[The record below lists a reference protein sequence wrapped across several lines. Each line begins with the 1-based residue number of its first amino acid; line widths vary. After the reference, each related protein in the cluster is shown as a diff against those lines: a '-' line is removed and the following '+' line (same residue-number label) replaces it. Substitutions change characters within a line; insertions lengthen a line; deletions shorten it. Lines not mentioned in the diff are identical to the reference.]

1 MLELHE
7 NLKKILQAKNLETF
21 YSEIYGQ
28 KIFVYVGLNLETW
41 LFNDEKIYKLQDGE
55 FKLSSI
61 EEFSN
66 FIKSILED
74 FKVQNTHFQNLLEHK
89 EGIIL
94 KGGFVKNFYKKSFV
108 LRQKINKNLKQINL
122 LSEAFNLL
130 LSEQAQYKKHLKILN
145 LSISILSKNTKE
157 HLARVDI
164 LYTLTN
170 AIKNEKMNK
179 SIYLLSILSSI
190 FLPLNLIVGFFGMN
204 TNNLFFKDSP
214 YGTLYIFSLIC
225 CILIV
230 GFIFYYSKKT
240 KEFDLDEG
248 KKAKKQ
254 TK

>member
-157 HLARVDI
+157 HLARIDT

-179 SIYLLSILSSI
+179 SIYLLSILSSYVI
-190 FLPLNLIVGFFGMN
+190 GKILLI
-204 TNNLFFKDSP
+204 
-214 YGTLYIFSLIC
+214 
-225 CILIV
+225 
-230 GFIFYYSKKT
+230 IFYPIGKMSIFVINLRIDNFTKSYSFWLIENFYKS
-240 KEFDLDEG
+240 
-248 KKAKKQ
+248 
-254 TK
+254 

>member
-41 LFNDEKIYKLQDGE
+41 LFNDEKIYKLQNEE

-74 FKVQNTHFQNLLEHK
+74 FKAQNTHFQNLLEHK

-130 LSEQAQYKKHLKILN
+130 LSEQARYKKHLKILN

-157 HLARVDI
+157 HLARVDT
-164 LYTLTN
+164 LYALTS

-230 GFIFYYSKKT
+230 GFIFYHSKKA

-254 TK
+254 IK

>member
-41 LFNDEKIYKLQDGE
+41 LFNDEKIYKLQDEE

-130 LSEQAQYKKHLKILN
+130 LSEQAQYKKTFKNSKFIHQHLK
-145 LSISILSKNTKE
+145 
-157 HLARVDI
+157 
-164 LYTLTN
+164 
-170 AIKNEKMNK
+170 
-179 SIYLLSILSSI
+179 
-190 FLPLNLIVGFFGMN
+190 
-204 TNNLFFKDSP
+204 
-214 YGTLYIFSLIC
+214 
-225 CILIV
+225 
-230 GFIFYYSKKT
+230 
-240 KEFDLDEG
+240 
-248 KKAKKQ
+248 
-254 TK
+254 

>member
-1 MLELHE
+1 
-7 NLKKILQAKNLETF
+7 
-21 YSEIYGQ
+21 
-28 KIFVYVGLNLETW
+28 
-41 LFNDEKIYKLQDGE
+41 
-55 FKLSSI
+55 
-61 EEFSN
+61 
-66 FIKSILED
+66 
-74 FKVQNTHFQNLLEHK
+74 
-89 EGIIL
+89 
-94 KGGFVKNFYKKSFV
+94 
-108 LRQKINKNLKQINL
+108 
-122 LSEAFNLL
+122 
-130 LSEQAQYKKHLKILN
+130 
-145 LSISILSKNTKE
+145 SILSKNTKE
-157 HLARVDI
+157 HLARIDT